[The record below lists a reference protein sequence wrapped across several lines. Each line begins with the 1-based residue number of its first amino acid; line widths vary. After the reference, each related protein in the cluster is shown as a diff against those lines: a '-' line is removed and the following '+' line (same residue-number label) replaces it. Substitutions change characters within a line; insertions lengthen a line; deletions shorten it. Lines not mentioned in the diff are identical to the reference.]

1 VIEFFFKLLSRL
13 SLKNLQRLGALLGVL
28 AYVGSKHYRGLLK
41 THFDLAAH
49 LYKFNPNYW
58 QASKESGKTMADC
71 LWIWN
76 HPEQAL
82 KLTEIH
88 DWEIVEAAIAEGKGL
103 IMLTPHLGGFE
114 VIPRVLAEH
123 FPATIL
129 YRPARQKWLDDI
141 IVKGRK
147 HPRMNFVPAN
157 LQGIRHVAKALQ
169 KGEAV
174 GILPDQVPKDSEG
187 IWAKF
192 FGKYAYT
199 ITLPAKI
206 ASRNDVPTV
215 MFTAIRK
222 AKGAGWILQA
232 KRMGEAFDPDPH
244 RAAQQ
249 LNQLL
254 EEAILQKPEQ
264 YLWAYNRF
272 KNPTGSPPPSES
284 SDFPS

>member
-1 VIEFFFKLLSRL
+1 MIEFFFKLLSRL
-13 SLKNLQRLGALLGVL
+13 SLKNLQRLGAFLGAL
-28 AYVGSKHYRGLLK
+28 AYVGSTHYRGLLK
-41 THFDLAAH
+41 THFDLAGR

-58 QASKESGKTMADC
+58 EATKESGKTMADC
-71 LWIWN
+71 LWIWS

-82 KLTEIH
+82 ELTEIH
-88 DWEIVEAAIAEGKGL
+88 DWDVVEAAIAEGKGL
-103 IMLTPHLGGFE
+103 IMLTPHFGGFE

-157 LQGIRHVAKALQ
+157 LQGIRHIAKALQ

-222 AKGAGWILQA
+222 PKGAGWILQA
-232 KRMGEAFDPDPH
+232 KRMWEAFDPDPH

-249 LNQLL
+249 LNHLL
-254 EEAILQKPEQ
+254 EAAILQKPEQ
-264 YLWAYNRF
+264 YLWAYNRY
-272 KNPTGSPPPSES
+272 KNPTGSPPPKES